1 MRLFCPTWT
10 IQKSKLIFVYN
21 KKPAFQRVYFKS
33 AQSIADEP
41 IPQFSPRSHPP
52 FAMRAARTAGMVLLP
67 IRDMPRLSDNALMV
81 LAVPSMAQEPL
92 WRTPWAFLLP

>member
-33 AQSIADEP
+33 AQSVADEP
-41 IPQFSPRSHPP
+41 IPQFSQQAPYWVCWRLFKVRPP
-52 FAMRAARTAGMVLLP
+52 DLT
-67 IRDMPRLSDNALMV
+67 
-81 LAVPSMAQEPL
+81 
-92 WRTPWAFLLP
+92 T